1 LHRSSYKY
9 FDDTLNDDNWQLE
22 VYESALNEC
31 EKYNFNIIIDIGC
44 GSGFKLIKY
53 FSHYDIKGL
62 DIEPTLSYLR
72 KKYPQNKWLN
82 AIKTDM
88 SLLESQM
95 VICSDVIE
103 HVLDPKELLI
113 KIKSINKLQKLVI
126 STPDRDLVHSGSQNG
141 PPKNPTHIREWSYS
155 EFNEFISSYFKIEK
169 HFISNREQRT
179 QTIICSPL

>member
-1 LHRSSYKY
+1 MNVK
-9 FDDTLNDDNWQLE
+9 N
-22 VYESALNEC
+22 
-31 EKYNFNIIIDIGC
+31 IIDIGC

-53 FSHYDIKGL
+53 FSRYDIKGL

-72 KKYPQNKWLN
+72 KKYPHNKWLN

-113 KIKSINKLQKLVI
+113 KIKSVNKFQKLVI
-126 STPDRDLVHSGSQNG
+126 SATVRDLVYSGSQNG
-141 PPKNPTHIREWSYS
+141 PPKKPTYIREWSYS